1 MFNYLLFSF
10 EDDYKLIGK
19 KIYQLN
25 KTYLV
30 LKNNFKEEIKV
41 IQENLNNSFDIFNL
55 IDEQHLI
62 IKKLLNLYEN
72 IQKELTF
79 RKLIIER
86 KECILKDLN
95 TKILNNFILKCYNQE
110 IEIEQLKQK
119 ILNMR
124 KLVEKKLDFNNVN
137 QSSPLNIIVPKSEN
151 EFNGTIAFFTKPTE
165 NNIIK
170 FQKYF
175 NSKQTKVAYN
185 SLRNSNDKKKINK
198 KSYSAKNVLSN
209 KYNNDNYLCYSARS
223 RFNEEN
229 NSIFHKKFSNTL
241 EIDKKKFNEKGISR
255 YTKDLMNYSY
265 NTIKKYENKSKNYG
279 AFSARENR
287 HKRK

>member
-41 IQENLNNSFDIFNL
+41 IQENLNDSFDIFNL

-72 IQKELTF
+72 LQKELTF

-86 KECILKDLN
+86 KECILKELN

-119 ILNMR
+119 ILNMK

-151 EFNGTIAFFTKPTE
+151 EFNGTIAFFTKSTE
-165 NNIIK
+165 NNIFK
-170 FQKYF
+170 LQKYF
-175 NSKQTKVAYN
+175 NSKQTKVPYN
-185 SLRNSNDKKKINK
+185 SLRNSNDKKKILQKMFFPINIIMIIT
-198 KSYSAKNVLSN
+198 YVILQ
-209 KYNNDNYLCYSARS
+209 
-223 RFNEEN
+223 EV
-229 NSIFHKKFSNTL
+229 
-241 EIDKKKFNEKGISR
+241 
-255 YTKDLMNYSY
+255 DLMKIIIIF
-265 NTIKKYENKSKNYG
+265 IKKNSVTL
-279 AFSARENR
+279 
-287 HKRK
+287 

>member
-41 IQENLNNSFDIFNL
+41 IQENLNDSFDIFNL

-86 KECILKDLN
+86 KECILKELN

-119 ILNMR
+119 ILNMK
-124 KLVEKKLDFNNVN
+124 KLVEKKLDVN

-151 EFNGTIAFFTKPTE
+151 EFNGTIAFFTKSTE
-165 NNIIK
+165 NNIFK
-170 FQKYF
+170 LQKYF
-175 NSKQTKVAYN
+175 NSKQTKVPYN

-198 KSYSAKNVLSN
+198 KSYSVKNIVSN
-209 KYNNDNYLCYSARS
+209 KYNNDNYLCYTARS
-223 RFNEEN
+223 RFNEDN
-229 NSIFHKKFSNTL
+229 NYIYQKKFSNTL

-265 NTIKKYENKSKNYG
+265 LTIKKYENKSKNYG